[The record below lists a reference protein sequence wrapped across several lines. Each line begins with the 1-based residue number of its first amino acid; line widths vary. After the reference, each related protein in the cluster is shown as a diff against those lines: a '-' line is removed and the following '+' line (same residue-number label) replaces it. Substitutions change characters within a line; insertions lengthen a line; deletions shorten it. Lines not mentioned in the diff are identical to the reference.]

1 VTVLLTPTLGV
12 ALQPHELART
22 IANVCGALES
32 GSFLTRYKGDE
43 GLSGGESKFLA
54 CTSWLADA
62 QMAAGQIDE
71 AHAAI
76 DKLMACG
83 QRRRPVRGGDRFAQ
97 RRIPRNFSAGLDRV
111 RTDRQRCEPEI
122 GRTRRRDGGQ
132 RLVCR
137 PCASRCATFGW
148 RGVVAAMIS
157 SSSIT
162 RLSSCT
168 TVRQNLASEAR

>member
-76 DKLMACG
+76 DKLMARG
-83 QRRRPVRGGDRFAQ
+83 QRRRPVRGGDRFA
-97 RRIPRNFSAGLDRV
+97 
-111 RTDRQRCEPEI
+111 QRCEPEI